1 MIKKLSVILIS
12 IVLMISVCG
21 VSHAADLKTSLDIIQ
36 KASETKYLEND
47 QGFISKTI
55 VDSNADSGEAII
67 ELKISNTKKAKAVT
81 TTTETV
87 ESSEVVFVIDESGS
101 MNDKVE
107 DGKTRRDAVYGAS
120 EELATKI
127 LDNYS
132 NVKIGVVKF
141 AGQMKG
147 SIADAAKTCE
157 LTNDKTK
164 VLAAIKERPSIGST
178 TNLEAGILTAKGMY
192 TANAKNKIMIIL
204 TDGAP
209 NGSTREGQMSA
220 REATKDTLI
229 TTDKAGINI
238 ITMLTEIGSQATAEA
253 IFGTQENPTV
263 GKYYYIADSDI
274 STIISESIYKDV
286 IAKLDIPNEA
296 ITKTKIVDYFPD
308 DIMEN
313 FEFSYVGTPNA
324 GTATDKIDVDK
335 KSITWD
341 IGELKGNGVATLR
354 YKLKIKDMKNS
365 KLLNKTIATNQKVV
379 LTYTDKDN
387 KNYTVELT
395 TSPKIQLTEIKEK
408 ADANNTTDDTI
419 ATKKMP
425 QTGESIIA
433 IVAIVAVAGIVGFA
447 FYKSNKF
454 RNM

>member
-21 VSHAADLKTSLDIIQ
+21 VTHAADLKTSLDIIQ

-127 LDNYS
+127 LDNYT

-141 AGQMKG
+141 AGQMQG

-178 TNLEAGILTAKGMY
+178 TNLEAGILIAKGMY

-238 ITMLTEIGSQATAEA
+238 ITMLTEIGLQATAEA

-433 IVAIVAVAGIVGFA
+433 IVAIVAVVGIVGFA